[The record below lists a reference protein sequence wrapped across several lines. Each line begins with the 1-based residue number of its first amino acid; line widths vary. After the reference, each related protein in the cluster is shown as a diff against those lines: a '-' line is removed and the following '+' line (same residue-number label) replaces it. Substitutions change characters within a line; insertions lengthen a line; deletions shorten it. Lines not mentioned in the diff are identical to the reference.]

1 MQNPLRR
8 PGTNASHNASHRNR
22 DLERNRQDKTND
34 GYLPKDYRAHLVAMS
49 GEFVGTFMF
58 LFFAFA
64 ATQIANT
71 LTPST
76 EPNLNQLLFI
86 SLAFGF
92 SLAVTAW
99 VFYRI
104 SGGLFNPAVTFGM
117 VITGTLPAL
126 RGALLFPAQI
136 LGGMVAAAVVS
147 CLFPGTLAVQTTLT
161 NGTSIAQGLF
171 IEMFLTAELVFTV
184 LMLAAEKSKATFIAP
199 VGIGLSLF
207 VAELAGVYFTGGS
220 LNPARSFG
228 PCVANRDF
236 QGYHWIYWVGPF
248 LGALISGGY
257 YKFVKFNN
265 YEEANPGQD
274 DSHHPQDVVEKRR

>member
-8 PGTNASHNASHRNR
+8 PNGDRPPPR
-22 DLERNRQDKTND
+22 DRDVERGKTSD
-34 GYLPKDYRAHLVAMS
+34 PGYLNKDVRGHLVAMS

-58 LFFAFA
+58 LYFAFA

-71 LTPST
+71 IDNGPPTVDK
-76 EPNLNQLLFI
+76 LLFI
-86 SLAFGF
+86 SLGFGF

-104 SGGLFNPAVTFGM
+104 SGGLFNPAVTLGM

-126 RGALLFPAQI
+126 RGALLFPAQM
-136 LGGMVAAAVVS
+136 LGGMVAAALVR
-147 CLFPGTLAVQTTLT
+147 CMFPGTPAFNTTLT
-161 NGTSIAQGLF
+161 NGTSIAQGVF

-184 LMLAAEKSKATFIAP
+184 LMLAAEKSKATYIAP
-199 VGIGLSLF
+199 VGIGLALF

-220 LNPARSFG
+220 LNPTRSFG
-228 PCVANRDF
+228 PCVASRSF
-236 QGYHWIYWVGPF
+236 PGYHWIYWIGPF

-257 YKFVKFNN
+257 YRFVKFNN

-274 DSHHPQDVVEKRR
+274 ASDQPQDTQTKDK